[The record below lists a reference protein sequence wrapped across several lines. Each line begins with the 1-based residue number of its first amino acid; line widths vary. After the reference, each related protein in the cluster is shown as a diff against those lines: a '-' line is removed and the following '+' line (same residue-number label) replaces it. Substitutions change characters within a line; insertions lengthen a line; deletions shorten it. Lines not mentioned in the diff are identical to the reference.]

1 MSAKSEVLKEEFE
14 FVFARL
20 EETLEGIDDKEFSYR
35 LTEASNDIQS
45 ILNHL
50 SRIINLHIPRII
62 SGDFDYTPE
71 NWPDDYVEHN
81 YRLEK
86 LMGDINKGKEK
97 VIEGV
102 AGLSEKQLEEEIPL
116 MAGPYPRKIGLYA
129 YVGELFHH
137 RGQIAFIRGTVKR
150 LRERDPDF
158 LK

>member
-1 MSAKSEVLKEEFE
+1 MSAKAEVLKEEFE

-20 EETLEGIDDKEFSYR
+20 EETLEGIGDKEFTYR
-35 LTEASNDIQS
+35 LTEVSNDIQS

-50 SRIINLHIPRII
+50 SRETNLQIPRII
-62 SGDFDYTPE
+62 KGDLDYTPE
-71 NWPDDYVEHN
+71 NWPDEYVEHS
-81 YRLEK
+81 YSLEK
-86 LMGDINKGKEK
+86 LMGDISRGREK
-97 VIEGV
+97 VLEGV

-116 MAGPYPRKIGLYA
+116 MAGTYPRKIGLYA